1 MNSPVR
7 AGNTAHGPE
16 RSRISRM
23 ASDPKIRGLVAQAI
37 VGTLIILA
45 GYYLVTQTIY
55 NMEKRGLTAGFDFL
69 STTAGFSIGF
79 HLIDYQPTDTFGR
92 VFLVGVVNTLFVS
105 VIAIIF
111 ATLFGFIMGIAR
123 LSHNWLIARLAAV
136 YVEVVR
142 NTPLLL
148 QIFVWYLGVF
158 TLLPPPKQSMEM
170 VFGTFVLNNRGFYST
185 AAIPGELF
193 WITGIAIIAGLA
205 LTIMFRRAARA
216 RQEATGEE
224 PRWVWKALLV
234 LIAAPAAV
242 FILTGAPLTWEV
254 PTLKGFNYK
263 GGWAV
268 PPPFLALLIALTVYT
283 SAFIAEIVRAGIQSV
298 GKGQTEAALSLG
310 LPRSRTLKLV
320 VIPQAMRAI
329 IPPLISQYLNIVKN
343 SSLAVAIAY
352 PDLVGLWMQTSLNQA
367 GRAIE
372 IVATTMLFYMTV
384 SLSISA
390 LLNVY
395 NKRVQ
400 LQER

>member
-7 AGNTAHGPE
+7 AGNSEYGPE
-16 RSRISRM
+16 RSRLSRM
-23 ASDPKIRGLVAQAI
+23 ASDPKIRGWVAQAI
-37 VGTLIILA
+37 VGTLIVLA
-45 GYYLVTQTIY
+45 GYYLVSQTIY

-69 STTAGFSIGF
+69 SSTAGFSIGF
-79 HLIDYQPTDTFGR
+79 HLIDYQPTDTFSR

-111 ATLFGFIMGIAR
+111 ATLLGFVMGIAR
-123 LSHNWLIARLAAV
+123 LSHNWLIARLAAT

-142 NTPLLL
+142 NIPLLL

-158 TLLPPPKQSMEM
+158 TLLPPPKQAFES
-170 VFGTFVLNNRGFYST
+170 VFGIFVLNNRGFYST
-185 AAIPGELF
+185 AAVPGELF

-205 LTIMFRRAARA
+205 LTFMFRRSARA
-216 RQEATGEE
+216 QRETTGDA
-224 PRWVWKALLV
+224 PAWGWKALAVLV
-234 LIAAPAAV
+234 AAPAAV
-242 FILTGAPLTWEV
+242 FVLTGAPLSWEV
-254 PTLKGFNYK
+254 PTLKGFNYQ

-372 IVATTMLFYMTV
+372 IVATTMLFYMVV
-384 SLSISA
+384 SLSISG
-390 LLNVY
+390 LLNIY
-395 NKRVQ
+395 NRRVQ